1 MQKFEIG
8 GIVPAKVAET
18 LLDLSDYMGIKFT
31 VTPCFEDE
39 KVKEKT
45 LENIY
50 AKIMSR
56 FEKSKFTVHESFESC
71 LSRFTTVRHPKKGI
85 GSGCARCNPKDT
97 YDYDIGYYL
106 ALVRSCGWKDLEEE
120 LLSIL

>member
-31 VTPCFEDE
+31 VIPYSEKEEKEDAL
-39 KVKEKT
+39 K
-45 LENIY
+45 NIY

-56 FEKSKFTVHESFESC
+56 FEESNFTVYGSFEYC
-71 LSRFTTVRHPKKGI
+71 LSRFTFVEHHKKGI
-85 GSGCARCNPKDT
+85 NLGCAHCNPKD
-97 YDYDIGYYL
+97 DYNYRVGYFL
-106 ALVRSCGWKDLEEE
+106 SLVRACGWEDLEEE

>member
-1 MQKFEIG
+1 MQKFEIS
-8 GIVPAKVAET
+8 GIVPAKMAET

-31 VTPCFEDE
+31 VIPYSE
-39 KVKEKT
+39 KEEREEALK
-45 LENIY
+45 NIY

-56 FEKSKFTVHESFESC
+56 FEESNFTIHESFESC
-71 LSRFTTVRHPKKGI
+71 LFRFITIMHPKKGV

-97 YDYDIGYYL
+97 YDYDIGYFL
-106 ALVRSCGWKDLEEE
+106 SLVRACGWKDLEKE

>member
-1 MQKFEIG
+1 MQKFKIS
-8 GIVPAKVAET
+8 GIVPTKVAVT

-31 VTPCFEDE
+31 VVPWSEKEEKED
-39 KVKEKT
+39 T
-45 LENIY
+45 LKNIY

-56 FEKSKFTVHESFESC
+56 FEKSNFTVHESFESC

-85 GSGCARCNPKDT
+85 GSGCARCNPEDT
-97 YDYDIGYYL
+97 YDYNIGYYL
-106 ALVRSCGWKDLEEE
+106 ALTRACGWKDLEEE